1 MNKHKQIDI
10 LSMSNFFDSTI
21 ESFADTFNFIPV
33 DKLNQFEHS
42 IKGILATPWVKVD
55 EGLISKLPDLQ
66 IISCFGTGIDC
77 VDRKAA
83 LEKGVVITN
92 TPDVVTEDTADTAL
106 VLLLM
111 LARNVVNSIQHIKSG
126 NWKTLPA
133 PMGTCVFGKT
143 LGILG
148 LGKIGTRI
156 AERATAFGLN
166 VIYHNRT
173 QRDVPYS
180 YYDSLEEMARVSDFL
195 VVSCTG
201 GQETK
206 HIINMNILKAL
217 GRKGFLINVSR
228 GITVNEDELIACLK
242 DKIIAG
248 AGLDVYQ
255 NEPHVKE
262 DFLYLDNIVTLPH
275 IGTATTETRIKMLNL
290 VLENVKAYFYSGAA
304 LTPVLA

>member
-1 MNKHKQIDI
+1 MNKQERIDI

-21 ESFADTFNFIPV
+21 EPFADTFNFIPV
-33 DKLNQFEHS
+33 DSLNQHEHS

-55 EGLISKLPDLQ
+55 EALISKLPNLQ

-83 LEKGVVITN
+83 AKKGVIITN

-106 VLLLM
+106 ILLLM
-111 LARNVVNSIQHIKSG
+111 LARNVVGSIQHMKSG
-126 NWKTLPA
+126 NWKTVPA
-133 PMGTCVFGKT
+133 PLGTCVFGKT

-156 AERATAFGLN
+156 AERAAAFGLK

-173 QRDVPYS
+173 KRDVPYS
-180 YYDSLEEMARVSDFL
+180 YYGSLEEMARASDFL

-206 HIINMNILKAL
+206 HIIDMNILKAL
-217 GRKGFLINVSR
+217 DQKGFLINVSR
-228 GITVNEDELIACLK
+228 GITVNEDDLIACLR
-242 DKIIAG
+242 DKTIAG

-255 NEPHVKE
+255 NEPHIQE
-262 DFLYLDNIVTLPH
+262 DFLRLDNIVTLPH
-275 IGTATTETRIKMLNL
+275 IGTATIETRIKMLNL
-290 VLENVKAYFYSGAA
+290 VLQNVKSYFYSGAA

>member
-1 MNKHKQIDI
+1 MNKQERIDI

-21 ESFADTFNFIPV
+21 EPFSDTFNFIPV
-33 DKLNQFEHS
+33 DRLNQHEHS

-55 EGLISKLPDLQ
+55 EALISKLPNLQ

-77 VDRKAA
+77 VDRQAA
-83 LEKGVVITN
+83 AKKGVVITN

-111 LARNVVNSIQHIKSG
+111 LARNVVNSIQHVKSG
-126 NWKTLPA
+126 NWQTVPA
-133 PMGTCVFGKT
+133 PLGTCVYGKT

-156 AERATAFGLN
+156 AERATAFGLK
-166 VIYHNRT
+166 VIYRNRT
-173 QRDVPYS
+173 KRDVPYS
-180 YYDSLEEMARVSDFL
+180 YCDSLEKMARASDFL

-201 GQETK
+201 GHETK
-206 HIINMNILKAL
+206 HIIDMNILKAL
-217 GRKGFLINVSR
+217 GQKGFLINVSR
-228 GITVNEDELIACLK
+228 GITVNEDDLIACLR
-242 DKIIAG
+242 DNAIAG

-255 NEPHVKE
+255 NEPHIKE
-262 DFLYLDNIVTLPH
+262 DFLRLGNLVTLPH
-275 IGTATTETRIKMLNL
+275 IGTATIETRIKMLNL
-290 VLENVKAYFYSGAA
+290 VLQNVKSYFYNGAA